1 MGGGREG
8 RGREGKGREGRGKGR
23 GGLACE
29 QGLLLPG
36 LGGGWVGWGS
46 ERPCSQARPGE
57 GFAAQNNFFSSYF
70 YKILDSK

>member
-1 MGGGREG
+1 MGG
-8 RGREGKGREGRGKGR
+8 GREGKGREGEREGER
-23 GGLACE
+23 EGGLACE

-36 LGGGWVGWGS
+36 LGGGLGGVGRGI

-57 GFAAQNNFFSSYF
+57 GFAAQHNFFSSYF